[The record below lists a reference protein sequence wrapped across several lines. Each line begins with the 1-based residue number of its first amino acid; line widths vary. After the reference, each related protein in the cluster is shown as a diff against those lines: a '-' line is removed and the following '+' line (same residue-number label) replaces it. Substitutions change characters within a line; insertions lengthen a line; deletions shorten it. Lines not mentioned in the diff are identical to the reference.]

1 MIAVKRY
8 RKGLVLAMSAAM
20 AVSVMTALS
29 GLAGAEWE
37 NAGDGLCYRDD
48 KTGERLTGWQD
59 IRNGKYVYNESDKR
73 LHALKGKYF
82 FDESGIALTGWQ
94 DIDGYTYFF
103 RRDTGEMV
111 TSWSKSPKGRYYF
124 GSDGVL
130 RRGWKWINGGIY
142 CFDGSGLMITGDR
155 VIDGRTYSFDDEGR
169 LTDPAYDEMTLNDF
183 LRGISIGMTEKEA
196 RENTLL
202 DLCSS
207 RDGTLEFTS
216 PFSDVP
222 GKLSFDQNGQLY
234 ELTIYEPKLG
244 TDELFAGGDWEFTDE
259 IFAEY
264 PHFYLTERLFLSKD
278 GNMGAFYES
287 AGEENCITIA
297 SREDTEQ
304 LWRSEGHYYG
314 TPEKK
319 LDEIFGKNK

>member
-1 MIAVKRY
+1 MIVVKRY
-8 RKGLVLAMSAAM
+8 RKGLALAMSVAM

-59 IRNGKYVYNESDKR
+59 IRDGKYVCNESDKR

-103 RRDTGEMV
+103 RQDTGEMV
-111 TSWSKSPKGRYYF
+111 TSWVKSPKGRYYF
-124 GSDGVL
+124 GSDGIL

-142 CFDGSGLMITGDR
+142 CFGDSGLMITGDR
-155 VIDGRTYSFDDEGR
+155 VIDGRTYTFDDEGR
-169 LTDPAYDEMTLNDF
+169 LTDPAYGKMTLDGF
-183 LRGISIGMTEKEA
+183 FQGISIGMTEKEA
-196 RENTLL
+196 RKNSFL
-202 DLCSS
+202 DLSSS
-207 RDGTLEFTS
+207 RDGELEFTS

-222 GKLSFDQNGQLY
+222 GQLSFDKDGGLIKITVN
-234 ELTIYEPKLG
+234 EPKLS
-244 TDELFAGGDWEFTDE
+244 TKELFAGGDWELADE
-259 IFAEY
+259 YSIEY
-264 PHFYLTERLFLSKD
+264 PHDYLTEKLFLSKD
-278 GNMGAFYES
+278 GSMGAVYYS
-287 AGEENCITIA
+287 MDSKYIMIT

-304 LWRSEGHYYG
+304 SWRRTLYYY
-314 TPEKK
+314 PEERF
-319 LDEIFGKNK
+319 DEIFGKKE